1 MRYCETVTALSD
13 QVCLAKSGNKL
24 NRLYMTAQPLPEG
37 LPEAIDEVCEDSF
50 TALLYGSFN
59 SDNSYIK
66 TDTGPIMAI
75 QTTELVHGDWMGTNN
90 MLQ

>member
-37 LPEAIDEVCEDSF
+37 LPEAIDEVCERPF
-50 TALLYGSFN
+50 YIFMLN
-59 SDNSYIK
+59 VQVVSYSLK
-66 TDTGPIMAI
+66 QNDL
-75 QTTELVHGDWMGTNN
+75 ER
-90 MLQ
+90 LQ